1 MQTLQQPQR
10 KLYTWLDERVPLTTI
25 VEFLSRKTVPRHKH
39 SFWYF
44 FGGLTLFFFAV
55 QITTGILLALYY
67 KPTPELAHESVRK
80 IITEIPHG
88 WLIRSIHSWSA
99 NLMVASL
106 FIHMFSVFLM
116 RAYRKPRELM
126 WISGVL
132 LMFLVFGFCFTGY
145 LLPWDTTAYFAT
157 LIGTE
162 VPRTL
167 PIIGDWGVS
176 LLKGEEEVGAETL
189 SRMFTIHVTILPL
202 ITLLVVSFHLL
213 LSQLLGT
220 SVPIGSTEKKPGIPF
235 FPNFVLRDFISWA
248 LGASVLFVL
257 AVMKP
262 WELGPVADPYAS
274 APAGIKPEWY
284 FLPLY
289 QSLRMAPGIILGVS
303 GELIV
308 NLLVVA
314 LSVAWFLVPFLDVK
328 ANQGHRSMLFIAMG
342 LCLILYLCV
351 TIILAYTT

>member
-1 MQTLQQPQR
+1 MQTLQQSQR
-10 KLYTWLDERVPLTTI
+10 RIYAWLDERLPVRAVI
-25 VEFLSRKTVPRHKH
+25 EFMSRKTVPRHKH

-44 FGGLTLFFFAV
+44 FGGLTLFFFCV
-55 QITTGILLALYY
+55 QIITGILLALYY

-80 IITEIPHG
+80 IITEVPHG

-116 RAYRKPRELM
+116 RAYRKPRELL
-126 WISGVL
+126 WVSGVL

-202 ITLLVVSFHLL
+202 TALLVVCFHLL
-213 LSQLLGT
+213 LSQLLGS
-220 SVPIGSTEKKPGIPF
+220 SVPIGAAERKPAIPF
-235 FPNFVLRDFISWA
+235 FPNFALRDSIAWTIGA
-248 LGASVLFVL
+248 LVLFIL

-289 QSLRMAPGIILGVS
+289 QSLRMAPATLLGVS

-308 NLLVVA
+308 NLLVVV
-314 LSVAWFLVPFLDVK
+314 LSAAWFLVPFLAAK
-328 ANQGHRSMLFIAMG
+328 ANTQRGSRLFTVFGI
-342 LCLILYLCV
+342 CLILYLCM
-351 TIILAYTT
+351 TILLAYTT